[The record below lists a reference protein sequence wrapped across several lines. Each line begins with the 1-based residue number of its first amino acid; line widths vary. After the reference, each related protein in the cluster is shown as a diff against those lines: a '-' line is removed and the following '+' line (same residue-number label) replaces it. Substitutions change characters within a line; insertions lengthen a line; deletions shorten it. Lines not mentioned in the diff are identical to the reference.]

1 MMWSTSSS
9 FTFLQMDHL
18 FISREAV
25 PGIQALHSGNTDGRL
40 PTKTPLSDSDVNLQQ
55 FSAVELDVLET
66 SPSRSP
72 WLEYFQETASEIAN
86 DTSSSEIPQIADSW
100 GQFEFFEKVGSRPAA
115 PDVTLEKKS
124 EAVDP
129 IEDEEKDDQMLIFQ
143 LEL

>member
-1 MMWSTSSS
+1 
-9 FTFLQMDHL
+9 MDHL
-18 FISREAV
+18 FISREVA
-25 PGIQALHSGNTDGRL
+25 PGMQAHHSGTTDGRL
-40 PTKTPLSDSDVNLQQ
+40 PTKTPSSDSDVNLQQ
-55 FSAVELDVLET
+55 FSALELDIVET

-72 WLEYFQETASEIAN
+72 WLEYLQETVSEIAN
-86 DTSSSEIPQIADSW
+86 DTSSSELPQIADSW

-124 EAVDP
+124 ETVDP